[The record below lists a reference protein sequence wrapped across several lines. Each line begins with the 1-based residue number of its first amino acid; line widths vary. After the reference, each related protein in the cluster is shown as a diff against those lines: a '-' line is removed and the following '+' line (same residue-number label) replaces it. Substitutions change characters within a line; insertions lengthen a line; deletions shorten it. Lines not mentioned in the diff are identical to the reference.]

1 MNKLKNIII
10 IILII
15 IFTIS
20 VVPRS
25 FQNDTFFTIAKGN
38 DVLENGVQKEEKLVW
53 HEGLEYTNSRWLFD
67 TIIATIY
74 NNFNF
79 IGVYIL
85 VLIIAVFQALIYN
98 YILNKII
105 KRKEISCL
113 FTLITIYFVSNEF
126 AARAQIIS
134 FLLFLI
140 EFYCI
145 EQLVKTN
152 KNLYFIILIFVPFI
166 LVNIHASVF
175 PVYFVFYLPYIAEFI
190 LSKIQLKNKTENKII
205 VENISI
211 KKLLILVIIGVIM
224 SFCTPEGVSPYT
236 DMFKAM
242 GGLSAEFI
250 DELQPLDIFDE
261 IYFSVLS
268 IIAIAILGFTK
279 TKIRLTD
286 SLYILG
292 FGIMA
297 LSTYRCVFFFY
308 LISSICIYRL
318 VNDFINIYE
327 ISIKDKYI
335 KNTIET
341 VIIIFIVIFSVQK
354 FTYNLTHEYA
364 DITVYPVEIA
374 DYIVNNLDIDNMRI
388 YNNFHMGGY
397 LEFKGI
403 KVFIDSR
410 SRNLYSRI

>member
-10 IILII
+10 IILTI

-20 VVPRS
+20 IVPRS

-79 IGVYIL
+79 TGVYIFVL
-85 VLIIAVFQALIYN
+85 VIAVFQALIYN

-105 KRKEISCL
+105 KRKEISFL

-190 LSKIQLKNKTENKII
+190 LSKIQLKNKNENKII

-261 IYFSVLS
+261 IYFSMLS

-327 ISIKDKYI
+327 ISIKDKHI

-341 VIIIFIVIFSVQK
+341 VIVIFIVIFSVQK

-410 SRNLYSRI
+410 SRNIYSRI